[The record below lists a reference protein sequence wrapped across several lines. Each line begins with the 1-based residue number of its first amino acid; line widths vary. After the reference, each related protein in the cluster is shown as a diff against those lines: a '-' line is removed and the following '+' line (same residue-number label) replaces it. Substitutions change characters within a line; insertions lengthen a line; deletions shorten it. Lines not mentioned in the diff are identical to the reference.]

1 MAGEFEGKVVIVT
14 GASRGVGLGIARRFL
29 EEGASV
35 ASCSRRQVAPPAFA
49 AGIPD
54 GAERCVHWVCD
65 QRDFEQIDS
74 FVTRVVERFGRLDV
88 LINNAGGAPTT
99 STTEVSPRFH
109 KATIENNLTG
119 PMWFALRAHRQMI
132 SQESG
137 GSIVNI
143 SSQASGQG
151 GSPTLVSYGAA
162 KAGLNHLTKSLA
174 KEWGPKIRVNCLSL
188 GHVVT
193 EMWREYIAGGDPAN
207 EEKLARMIPLKRFAQ
222 PEEVGDACLF
232 LCSPRGGYI
241 NGATVVFDG
250 GLT

>member
-29 EEGASV
+29 EAGASV
-35 ASCSRRQVAPPAFA
+35 ASCSRKEMLPPPFA
-49 AGIPD
+49 DRIP
-54 GAERCVHWVCD
+54 GGVERAVHWVCD
-65 QRDFEQIDS
+65 QRDFDQIDA

-119 PMWFALRAHRQMI
+119 PMWFALRAHRQMVT
-132 SQESG
+132 QESG

-143 SSQASGQG
+143 SSQASSPA

-193 EMWREYIAGGDPAN
+193 EMWREYIARSDPAI
-207 EEKLARMIPLKRFAQ
+207 EHKLAAQVPLRRFAQ

-232 LCSPRGGYI
+232 LCSRSGEYV
-241 NGATVVFDG
+241 NGATIAFDG
-250 GLT
+250 GLA